1 MENFKNWMTE
11 AANIMF
17 DDSKNDLRSLPK
29 SVRLQILIVL
39 SFVWST
45 VFSLY
50 VFSVTSFIFGRVFYS
65 RYLQYIERARTELIY
80 EKFGLTLTQLM
91 NELNIMFVVRTC
103 NIKYLKS
110 AVFEDNLSVETT
122 VLKKTNVR
130 LNLLQEVKRDAEI
143 LVSAEVELA
152 VVDRSGSIKK
162 LTKDFFAKI

>member
-1 MENFKNWMTE
+1 MSKSHIYKFK
-11 AANIMF
+11 
-17 DDSKNDLRSLPK
+17 
-29 SVRLQILIVL
+29 V
-39 SFVWST
+39 FVED
-45 VFSLY
+45 VD
-50 VFSVTSFIFGRVFYS
+50 FGRVFYS

-91 NELNIMFVVRTC
+91 NEYDIMFVVRSC

-130 LNLLQEVKRDAEI
+130 LNLQQEVKRGGEV

-152 VVDRSGSIKK
+152 VVDRSGSIKR
-162 LTKDFFAKI
+162 LSKDFFTKI

>member
-1 MENFKNWMTE
+1 MIE
-11 AANIMF
+11 IM
-17 DDSKNDLRSLPK
+17 SKSHIYKLK
-29 SVRLQILIVL
+29 V
-39 SFVWST
+39 FVED
-45 VFSLY
+45 VD
-50 VFSVTSFIFGRVFYS
+50 FGRVFYS

-91 NELNIMFVVRTC
+91 NEHDIMFVVRTC

-110 AVFEDNLSVETT
+110 AFFEDNLSVETT
-122 VLKKTNVR
+122 ILKKTNVR
-130 LNLLQEVKRDAEI
+130 LNLLQEVKRDAET

>member
-1 MENFKNWMTE
+1 MIE
-11 AANIMF
+11 IM
-17 DDSKNDLRSLPK
+17 SKRHIYELK
-29 SVRLQILIVL
+29 V
-39 SFVWST
+39 FVED
-45 VFSLY
+45 VD
-50 VFSVTSFIFGRVFYS
+50 FGRVFYS
-65 RYLQYIERARTELIY
+65 RYLQYIERARTELIH

-91 NELNIMFVVRTC
+91 KEQDIMFVVRNC

-130 LNLLQEVKRDAEI
+130 LSLLQEVKRGGEV

-162 LTKDFFAKI
+162 LS

>member
-1 MENFKNWMTE
+1 MIE
-11 AANIMF
+11 IM
-17 DDSKNDLRSLPK
+17 SKSHIYELK
-29 SVRLQILIVL
+29 V
-39 SFVWST
+39 
-45 VFSLY
+45 Y
-50 VFSVTSFIFGRVFYS
+50 VEDVDFGRVFYS
-65 RYLQYIERARTELIY
+65 RYLQYIERARTELIH

-91 NELNIMFVVRTC
+91 NEQDIMFVVRNC

-130 LNLLQEVKRDAEI
+130 LNLLQEVKRGGEV

-162 LTKDFFAKI
+162 LSKDFFAKI